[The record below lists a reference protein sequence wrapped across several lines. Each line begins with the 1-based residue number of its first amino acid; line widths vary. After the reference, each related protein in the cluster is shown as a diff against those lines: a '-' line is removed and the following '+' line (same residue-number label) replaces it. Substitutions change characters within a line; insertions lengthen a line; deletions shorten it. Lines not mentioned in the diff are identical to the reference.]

1 MRAPW
6 SPAWQP
12 SVSGPLVCD
21 RPLRRIFG
29 VPATASRVEVTHD
42 CHLRSYYCCC
52 CHVRRRLSSHR
63 CQQVWPWCQP
73 NLPPSCAPRSA
84 RKRVPPHPSFRP
96 PRHVRESPLPRA
108 DESNEKTG
116 QQRRRRPTFLQRL
129 DGSVIAK
136 SSHLET
142 RPFEHLPRLVGP
154 QPCKA
159 PVSSFRRTSSL
170 LHIRSLDALSGKS
183 RSRSPWPPSRAA
195 ARALNILDCFLCF
208 TTTADTLA
216 STSWVSVAPT
226 RVAARLL
233 RRHVLVCVDCTEMPA
248 LLPAHLPAL
257 QPALPPAFLPAI

>member
-1 MRAPW
+1 LRAPW

-21 RPLRRIFG
+21 RPFRRIFG

-42 CHLRSYYCCC
+42 CHLRSCYCCC

-116 QQRRRRPTFLQRL
+116 LWRRRRPTFLQCWTA
-129 DGSVIAK
+129 SVIAK
-136 SSHLET
+136 SSK
-142 RPFEHLPRLVGP
+142 RDR
-154 QPCKA
+154 
-159 PVSSFRRTSSL
+159 SSISPGSEAQSLARTCFVISANKFAST
-170 LHIRSLDALSGKS
+170 HIRSLEDPLRKVALAIAVAALSRGG
-183 RSRSPWPPSRAA
+183 
-195 ARALNILDCFLCF
+195 ARAQY
-208 TTTADTLA
+208 
-216 STSWVSVAPT
+216 S
-226 RVAARLL
+226 
-233 RRHVLVCVDCTEMPA
+233 
-248 LLPAHLPAL
+248 
-257 QPALPPAFLPAI
+257 

>member
-21 RPLRRIFG
+21 RPFRRIFG

-42 CHLRSYYCCC
+42 CHLRSCYCCC

-116 QQRRRRPTFLQRL
+116 LWRRRRPTFLQCVL
-129 DGSVIAK
+129 DGQRDCKIIQ
-136 SSHLET
+136 T
-142 RPFEHLPRLVGP
+142 RPFEHLPRLGGP
-154 QPCKA
+154 EPCKNL
-159 PVSSFRRTSSL
+159 FR
-170 LHIRSLDALSGKS
+170 HFGKQVCFATHLEPAQES

-195 ARALNILDCFLCF
+195 AGALNILDCFLCF
-208 TTTADTLA
+208 TTTADILA

>member
-21 RPLRRIFG
+21 RPFRRIFG

-42 CHLRSYYCCC
+42 CHLRSCYCCC

-116 QQRRRRPTFLQRL
+116 LRRRRRPTFLQCWTA
-129 DGSVIAK
+129 SVIAK
-136 SSHLET
+136 SSKRDRSSISPGSEAHSHANHL
-142 RPFEHLPRLVGP
+142 
-154 QPCKA
+154 
-159 PVSSFRRTSSL
+159 FRHFGKQVCFDTHPISGSQ
-170 LHIRSLDALSGKS
+170 LSGKS
-183 RSRSPWPPSRAA
+183 RCSRSPWPPSRAA

-208 TTTADTLA
+208 TTTADILA

-257 QPALPPAFLPAI
+257 QPALPPAFLPVI

>member
-1 MRAPW
+1 LRAPW

-21 RPLRRIFG
+21 RPFRRIFG

-42 CHLRSYYCCC
+42 CHLRSCYCCC

-116 QQRRRRPTFLQRL
+116 LRRRRRPTFLQCWTA
-129 DGSVIAK
+129 SVIAK
-136 SSHLET
+136 SSKRDRSSISPGSEAHSLAKHL
-142 RPFEHLPRLVGP
+142 
-154 QPCKA
+154 
-159 PVSSFRRTSSL
+159 FRHFGKQVCFDTHSISGASL
-170 LHIRSLDALSGKS
+170 R
-183 RSRSPWPPSRAA
+183 
-195 ARALNILDCFLCF
+195 
-208 TTTADTLA
+208 
-216 STSWVSVAPT
+216 
-226 RVAARLL
+226 
-233 RRHVLVCVDCTEMPA
+233 
-248 LLPAHLPAL
+248 
-257 QPALPPAFLPAI
+257 